1 MSDSTPNKNTS
12 NNQPIEEINV
22 SSMSYT
28 EQFTYKQNFLKNL
41 LSPFFDGDLDAFSSP
56 EKHYRMRAEFR
67 IWHDGPATFHIMF
80 DKSTK
85 QQYRVDQLPA
95 ASILI
100 NDAMQAVMTFLNSGT
115 DDAKELRTKLFQVD
129 YLSSTS
135 GEIVISLLY
144 HKALNDEWQASAQ
157 TLKSTLGDTLSNCAN
172 VDIIGRAR
180 KVKRLVN
187 RDYINEALEINQ
199 QHYTFKQVENSFTQ
213 PNAAINIDMIEW
225 VSKHSV
231 SKDSDLLEL
240 YCGAGNFS
248 VPLSHY
254 FRNVLATE
262 ISKTSVN
269 AAQENI
275 TSNQINNLKIAR
287 LSSEEFVEA
296 YNKTR
301 EFNRLAEINLDDYDF
316 KTVLVDPPRAGLD
329 DGTLDLIS
337 RFDTIIYVS
346 CNPNTLIDNLKSLNK
361 THEVVKA
368 ALFDQFPFTEHIESG
383 LILKRKQL
391 RA

>member
-1 MSDSTPNKNTS
+1 MSDSISTDNTL
-12 NNQPIEEINV
+12 NNQPVEKIDL
-22 SSMSYT
+22 SSMSYN

-41 LSPFFDGDLDAFSSP
+41 LSPFFNGELDAYSSP

-67 IWHDGPATFHIMF
+67 VWHDGPATYHIMF
-80 DKSTK
+80 DQSTK

-100 NDAMQAVMTFLNSGT
+100 NNAMQSVMAFLNLGT
-115 DDAKELRTKLFQVD
+115 DEAKELRAKLFQVD

-135 GEIVISLLY
+135 GEIVISMLY
-144 HKALNDEWQASAQ
+144 HKVLSDEWEACALK
-157 TLKSTLGDTLSNCAN
+157 LKSALSESLSNCAN

-180 KVKRLVN
+180 KVKRLIN
-187 RDYINEALEINQ
+187 RDYINEALKINQ

-225 VSKHSV
+225 VSKNGE
-231 SKDSDLLEL
+231 SKNSDLLEL

-275 TSNQINNLKIAR
+275 TNNNISNLKIAR

-301 EFNRLAEINLDDYDF
+301 EFNRLADIRLDDYDF

-337 RFDTIIYVS
+337 RFDVIIYVS
-346 CNPNTLIDNLKSLNK
+346 CNPSTLIENLNTLNK
-361 THEVVKA
+361 THKVVHA

-383 LILKRKQL
+383 LILKR
-391 RA
+391 R